1 MDVPARW
8 ADLVRRPEPE
18 VPLDEAALL
27 ISAAA
32 DPGLDV
38 DAQMARL
45 DDLGARV
52 GSDEPDAVS
61 RLLFGELGL
70 RGDRDGYYQPVNS
83 YLDRVL
89 DRGLGI
95 PITLAVLLVEVG
107 RRAGVVL
114 EAVGMPG
121 HFLVR
126 DPARPGTLI
135 DPFDAGRPLDMAGCE
150 RLLHQTTGATARLTP
165 EMLAATGAHAVLAR
179 MLANLD
185 RAFEMAQDRR
195 SLSWV
200 CDLRLALPAAT
211 MGDRTQLA
219 GRLAS
224 LGRLD
229 VAASVLEQVA
239 GAVTSERVRARLVEQ
254 AGTFRARLN

>member
-135 DPFDAGRPLDMAGCE
+135 DPSA
-150 RLLHQTTGATARLTP
+150 
-165 EMLAATGAHAVLAR
+165 
-179 MLANLD
+179 
-185 RAFEMAQDRR
+185 
-195 SLSWV
+195 
-200 CDLRLALPAAT
+200 
-211 MGDRTQLA
+211 
-219 GRLAS
+219 
-224 LGRLD
+224 
-229 VAASVLEQVA
+229 
-239 GAVTSERVRARLVEQ
+239 
-254 AGTFRARLN
+254 